1 MSSTPLRRSDPLTEI
16 LLRPTTGGAVPLADL
31 RERAEA
37 MATHPLGSR
46 ARAGNAMAR
55 TRASILAG
63 AVRAIEVSGTDAS
76 MTQVAAAAGVAK
88 ATLYNH
94 FRTREDVFEAV
105 LLAQVDALISD
116 VGHRELSRC
125 LSRAA
130 LLISEHPILEALGRH
145 DTDVLAA
152 MARVDVR
159 SAGWN
164 RVAAAVEAVLSRS
177 GRRGTPTV
185 LRWLSSFVLAP
196 ADLEDIEADVAILVA
211 GLPPR

>member
-16 LLRPTTGGAVPLADL
+16 LLRPTTGAAVPTQDL
-31 RERAEA
+31 RDRAA
-37 MATHPLGSR
+37 SIASHP
-46 ARAGNAMAR
+46 AAPR
-55 TRASILAG
+55 TRAGSGLGRSRAAIVDG
-63 AVRAIEVSGTDAS
+63 ARRAVIVSGTRVS
-76 MTQVAAAAGVAK
+76 MAQVAAAAGVAK

-94 FRTREDVFEAV
+94 FRTREDVLEAV
-105 LLAQVDALISD
+105 LLAEIDAVIAD
-116 VGHRELSRC
+116 VGHRELSLC
-125 LSRAA
+125 LIRAA
-130 LLISEHPILEALGRH
+130 TLVSEHPLLEALGEH

-164 RVAAAVEAVLSRS
+164 RVAAAIETVLSRS
-177 GRRGTPTV
+177 GKRGTPTV

-196 ADLEDIEADVAILVA
+196 ADLEDIAADVAILVA